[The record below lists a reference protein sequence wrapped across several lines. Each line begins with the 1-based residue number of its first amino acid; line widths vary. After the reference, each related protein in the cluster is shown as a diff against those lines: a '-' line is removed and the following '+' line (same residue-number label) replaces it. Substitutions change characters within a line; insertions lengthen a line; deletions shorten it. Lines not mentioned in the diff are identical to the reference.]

1 MNVKLTIIF
10 LLVFLSFTGFS
21 KSNQWGFNKNDIES
35 IHVYDIQNP
44 NSDNVAIE
52 LTDAQSNEIID
63 KILELKILNYSD
75 FDPPTSTHR
84 IEIKLKNSTEKHNI
98 YLCKGEDYFVYTDN
112 NDKQYLLKSSSFIDY
127 VTNIANK

>member
-1 MNVKLTIIF
+1 MKVKLTIIF
-10 LLVFLSFTGFS
+10 LLVFLSFTGCS

-35 IHVYDIQNP
+35 ILVYDIHNP
-44 NSDNVAIE
+44 NSDNVPIE

-75 FDPPTSTHR
+75 FDPPTPTHS
-84 IEIKLKNSTEKHNI
+84 IEIKIKNSTEKYTI
-98 YLCKGEDYFVYTDN
+98 VFCEGEDYFTYDDN
-112 NDKQYLLKSSSFIDY
+112 GKMYLLKSSSFIDC